1 MHDKREGTAVPCGGG
16 GPSLFFSAAPA
27 GGPDLPVAAA

>member
-1 MHDKREGTAVPCGGG
+1 MHDREGGRRCPLRGG

>member
-1 MHDKREGTAVPCGGG
+1 MHDKREGTAVPCGAV
-16 GPSLFFSAAPA
+16 GPPSFFSAAPA